1 MDDEQGMDGGPVA
14 SGLAALDYVLDG
26 GYARNRV
33 HLLEGKPGSG
43 KTTLALQFL
52 IEGQRQGE
60 SCLYITL
67 SESRVELLNVAG
79 THGFDM
85 QGIDIFELVPP
96 ELSLDAEREQ
106 SVLYLS
112 DLELGETVALV
123 REAVEKASPSRVVF
137 DSLSEIRMLS
147 QNILRYRRQVLALK
161 HFFTQRGCTVIF
173 LDDVTNEE
181 DDLNLHSLAHGVIR
195 MEQNPTGYGK
205 ARRRLRVFKM
215 RGRDFRSG
223 YHDFTIKRGGIA
235 LFPRLIAAE
244 HALFPEDDA
253 PVPSGVEALDRIV
266 GGGLD
271 RGTTTLVIG
280 PSGAGKSTLCMQYF
294 KSALDRGEKG
304 IFISF
309 DETRRNFT
317 RRGKGLGIDFE
328 EDMEAGRFV
337 FRQVDPAELSSGE
350 LADMIRSHIDAGF
363 RMLAIDSL
371 SGYQHALPEESY
383 LILQMHELLT
393 YLNQQGVVTFL
404 VIAQSGII
412 GNMNSP
418 VDLTYLSDTVLLL
431 RFFEAEG
438 RLRRALSVVKKRTG
452 EHETSI
458 RELVIRPDGLRLGEP
473 LVGFRGVMTGT
484 PTFQDMS

>member
-1 MDDEQGMDGGPVA
+1 MDDKHMDDAGPVE
-14 SGLAALDYVLDG
+14 SGLAALDYVLEG

-52 IEGQRQGE
+52 IQGRLTGE

-85 QGIDIFELVPP
+85 QGIEIFELVPP

-112 DLELGETVALV
+112 DLELGETVSLV
-123 REAVEKASPSRVVF
+123 RDAVEKACPSRVVF

-161 HFFTQRGCTVIF
+161 HFFTQRGCTTIF
-173 LDDVTNEE
+173 LDDVTNEDE
-181 DDLNLHSLAHGVIR
+181 DLNLHSLAHGVIR
-195 MEQNPTGYGK
+195 MEQSPTAYGK

-223 YHDFTIKRGGIA
+223 YHDFTIRRGGIA

-244 HALFPEDDA
+244 YDLIAEDDT
-253 PVPSGVEALDRIV
+253 PVPSGVGALDKIV

-294 KSALDRGEKG
+294 KAALDRGEKG

-309 DETRRNFT
+309 DETRRNFF
-317 RRGKGLGIDFE
+317 RRGKGLGLDFE
-328 EDMEAGRFV
+328 ADLAAGNFV

-350 LADMIRSHIDAGF
+350 LADIIRAHVDAGF
-363 RMLAIDSL
+363 KMLAIDSL
-371 SGYQHALPEESY
+371 NGYQHALPEESF

-393 YLNQQGVVTFL
+393 YLNQQGIVTFL

-438 RLRRALSVVKKRTG
+438 RLRRAVSVVKKRTG
-452 EHETSI
+452 GHETSI
-458 RELVIRPDGLRLGEP
+458 RELVIRPEGLHVGEP

-484 PTFQDMS
+484 PSYQELN